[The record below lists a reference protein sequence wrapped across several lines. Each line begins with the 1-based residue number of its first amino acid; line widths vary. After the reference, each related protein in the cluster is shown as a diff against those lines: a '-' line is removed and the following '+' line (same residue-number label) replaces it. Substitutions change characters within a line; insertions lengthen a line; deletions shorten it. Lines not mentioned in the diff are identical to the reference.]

1 MNTTEMTGNAY
12 GFLWTK
18 SVGNTPHPLWHF
30 HYMQEVIT
38 EPIVRGKFGIE
49 VGAGCGYDTY
59 YLAKA
64 DPLCHIV
71 GMDLS
76 DGVFMAKEVVS
87 GLNNASI
94 IKGSAL
100 DIPARDN
107 TFDFAYSFGVL
118 HHTPDP
124 VRGLREMIRVVRK
137 AAPIFVYLYEDHSDS
152 PLKKNLIKITTI
164 IRRITIKLP
173 PRLLYAIT
181 CVLSPFV
188 FIAFTVPARIFKTFK
203 STYGLYEK
211 MPFNFARSFFSLRGD
226 LYDRFS
232 APLEYRFGKEELRK
246 ALRDCGLKDIQITHL
261 KAIAGLVAW
270 GYKI

>member
-1 MNTTEMTGNAY
+1 MNTVEKTGDAY

-18 SVGNTPHPLWHF
+18 SVSSIPHPLWHF

-38 EPIVRGKFGIE
+38 EPIVRGKSGIE

-64 DPLCHIV
+64 DPSCRIV

-76 DGVFMAKEVVS
+76 DGVFKAKEVVS
-87 GLNNASI
+87 GLSNAYI
-94 IKGSAL
+94 MKGSAL

-124 VRGLREMIRVVRK
+124 VRGLREMIRVVKRSS
-137 AAPIFVYLYEDHSDS
+137 PIFVYLYEDHSDNL
-152 PLKKNLIKITTI
+152 LKKNLLKIVTTI
-164 IRRITIKLP
+164 RRVTVKFP
-173 PRLLYAIT
+173 PRFLYVIT
-181 CVLSPFV
+181 CILSPFV
-188 FIAFTVPARIFKTFK
+188 FIAFTVPAKIFKRFK

-211 MPFNFARSFFSLRGD
+211 MPFGFARSFFSLRGD

-246 ALRDCGLKDIQITHL
+246 VLQDCGLKDIQITHL